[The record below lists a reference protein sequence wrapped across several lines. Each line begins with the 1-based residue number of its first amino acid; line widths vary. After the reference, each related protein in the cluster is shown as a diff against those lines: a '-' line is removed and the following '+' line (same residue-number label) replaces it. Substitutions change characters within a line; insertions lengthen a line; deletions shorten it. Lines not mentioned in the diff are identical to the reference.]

1 MGLVLTNTLTGKK
14 EVFKPIGDTVKIY
27 ICGMT
32 VQGPPHFGHMRA
44 YITSDILVRHL
55 EFSGYKLKVIQNFT
69 DIDDK
74 VIEKSLEEK
83 IDYRII
89 AKNHIDE
96 YFEVADKMNIKRADF
111 YPNATQHIQEIID
124 LIKILENKN
133 YAYESKGDV
142 YFAVEKFADYGKL
155 SKKKLDDLIAGARV
169 EIREQK
175 KNPADFALWKT
186 SKPNEPWWES
196 PWGRGRPGWAIE
208 CSAMSMH
215 YLGETLDLHLGG
227 EDLIFPHH
235 ENEIA
240 QSEAASGKPFV
251 RYWIHNSM
259 LNLTGEKMS
268 KSTKHFITA
277 KELLEKYSPNVIR
290 LYFLKSHYR
299 SPQEFDFKIL
309 DANKEAWKRIEE
321 FLYSAEEAGAVENLK
336 LEIRNSKFAE
346 VMDDDLNTPKV
357 IALVFDAV
365 KDGFSVIQNKNID
378 ELSKYYSEVLFY
390 LQNLGFRTEI
400 EARSVKM
407 GLTDIS
413 STYVQFYESIKKSVE
428 SIDYKKIDDIRE
440 SMAKALSDIKIQ
452 PTKEINTKTRELFEN
467 LVQVA
472 NTIKQFSWGQIS
484 QKIVEARNLSRK
496 NKQFEISD
504 LLRKGLEEMGYTLE
518 DTDKGTR
525 IKRKS

>member
-1 MGLVLTNTLTGKK
+1 VPLYLTNTLTQKK
-14 EVFKPIGDTVKIY
+14 QEFKPIGETVKIY

-44 YITSDILVRHL
+44 YITSDILVRYL
-55 EFSGYKLKVIQNFT
+55 EFLDYKLKVIQNFT

-83 IDYRII
+83 IDYRMI
-89 AKNHIDE
+89 AKKHIAE

-111 YPNATQHIQEIID
+111 YPNATQHIQEIIE
-124 LIKILENKN
+124 LIHKLTNKG

-155 SKKKLDDLIAGARV
+155 SKKILDDLIAGARV
-169 EIREQK
+169 EVREHK
-175 KNPADFALWKT
+175 KNPADFTLWKA

-240 QSEAASGKPFV
+240 QSEAATGKPFV
-251 RYWIHNSM
+251 RCWIHNSM

-309 DANKEAWKRIEE
+309 DANKQAWKRIEE

-336 LEIRNSKFAE
+336 LEIQNSKFGGA
-346 VMDDDLNTPKV
+346 MDDDLNTPKA

-365 KDGFSVIQNKNID
+365 KDGFAAIKNNNID
-378 ELSKYYSEVLFY
+378 DLTKKHSEVLFY
-390 LQNLGFRTEI
+390 LRNLGFKTEVKD
-400 EARSVKM
+400 RSLRKVTVKADTLRIITKSAAEDSSLGIM
-407 GLTDIS
+407 IS
-413 STYVQFYESIKKSVE
+413 E
-428 SIDYKKIDDIRE
+428 
-440 SMAKALSDIKIQ
+440 
-452 PTKEINTKTRELFEN
+452 
-467 LVQVA
+467 
-472 NTIKQFSWGQIS
+472 
-484 QKIVEARNLSRK
+484 KIVKARDLARNK
-496 NKQFEISD
+496 KQFEISD
-504 LLRKGLEEMGYTLE
+504 LIRDGLQEMGFTLE

-525 IKRKS
+525 IKGKS

>member
-1 MGLVLTNTLTGKK
+1 MALSLTNTLTQKK
-14 EVFKPIGDTVKIY
+14 EIFKPLGDTVKIY

-44 YITSDILVRHL
+44 YVTADILLRYL
-55 EFSGYKLKVIQNFT
+55 EFSGYKMRSIQNFT

-89 AKNHIDE
+89 AERNMQE
-96 YFEVADKMNIKRADF
+96 YFEVADKMNIRRADI
-111 YPNATQHIQEIID
+111 YPKATQHIQEIIE
-124 LIKILENKN
+124 LIQKLVDKG
-133 YAYESKGDV
+133 YAYEAGGDI
-142 YFAVEKFADYGKL
+142 YFAVDKFSDYGKL

-169 EIREQK
+169 EVREQK

-186 SKPNEPWWES
+186 SKPKEPYWES
-196 PWGRGRPGWAIE
+196 PWGQGRPGWAIE

-240 QSEAASGKPFV
+240 QSEAATGKPFV

-277 KELLEKYSPNVIR
+277 KELLEKYKYPNILR

-299 SPQEFDFKIL
+299 SPQEFDFEIL
-309 DANKEAWKRIEE
+309 DSNKESWARIEE
-321 FLYSAEEAGAVENLK
+321 FLYKAEEMKAEEK
-336 LEIRNSKFAE
+336 LLSNQAIKSFREA
-346 VMDDDLNTPKV
+346 MDDDLNTPKV
-357 IALVFDAV
+357 IAMIFDAV
-365 KDGFSVIQNKNID
+365 KDGFAAIQNKNID
-378 ELSKYYSEVLFY
+378 NLTKTYTEVLFN
-390 LQNLGFRTEI
+390 LRNLGF
-400 EARSVKM
+400 K
-407 GLTDIS
+407 TDITS
-413 STYVQFYESIKKSVE
+413 CMTKFLSIKVPLHIRAKVE
-428 SIDYKKIDDIRE
+428 LVVFSPKIAKVLALAQSKNENNIVYLLEKGQKEKDYQLFVIARELARAKKHFNIADLIRE
-440 SMAKALSDIKIQ
+440 
-452 PTKEINTKTRELFEN
+452 
-467 LVQVA
+467 
-472 NTIKQFSWGQIS
+472 
-484 QKIVEARNLSRK
+484 
-496 NKQFEISD
+496 
-504 LLRKGLEEMGYTLE
+504 GLEEMGFTLE

>member
-1 MGLVLTNTLTGKK
+1 MALHLTNTLTQKK
-14 EVFKPIGDTVKIY
+14 EIFKPLGDTVKIY

-44 YITSDILVRHL
+44 YVTADILLRYL
-55 EFSGYKLKVIQNFT
+55 EFSGYMMKAIQNFT

-89 AKNHIDE
+89 AERNMAE
-96 YFEVADKMNIKRADF
+96 YFEVADKMNIRRVDF
-111 YPNATQHIQEIID
+111 YPKATQHIQEIIVLIEK
-124 LIKILENKN
+124 LIKKG

-169 EIREQK
+169 EVRVQK

-186 SKPNEPWWES
+186 SKPDEPYWES
-196 PWGRGRPGWAIE
+196 PWGHGRPGWAIE

-240 QSEAASGKPFV
+240 QSEAATSKPFV
-251 RYWIHNSM
+251 KYWLHNSM

-299 SPQEFDFKIL
+299 SPQEFDYKIL
-309 DANKEAWKRIEE
+309 DSNKESWARIEE
-321 FLYSAEEAGAVENLK
+321 FLYSAEESGAKENPK
-336 LEIRNSKFAE
+336 SEARNPKFIEA
-346 VMDDDLNTPKV
+346 MDDDLNTPKV
-357 IALVFDAV
+357 MALLFDAV
-365 KDGFSVIQNKNID
+365 KDGFSAIQNKKTD
-378 ELSKYYSEVLFY
+378 EINKKYSEVLFY
-390 LQNLGFRTEI
+390 LENLGFRTDTKD
-400 EARSVKM
+400 RSLK
-407 GLTDIS
+407 
-413 STYVQFYESIKKSVE
+413 
-428 SIDYKKIDDIRE
+428 
-440 SMAKALSDIKIQ
+440 
-452 PTKEINTKTRELFEN
+452 
-467 LVQVA
+467 
-472 NTIKQFSWGQIS
+472 W
-484 QKIVEARNLSRK
+484 
-496 NKQFEISD
+496 ISD
-504 LLRKGLEEMGYTLE
+504 LTGSNYKRTKTKDEQMEELFGIQESNKKFDKAFKIAENHGKNYIADLIESKVPPSYDIPQEIYKAKFGIENLRRARDLARNEKEYEIADLIRQGLEYLGYIVE